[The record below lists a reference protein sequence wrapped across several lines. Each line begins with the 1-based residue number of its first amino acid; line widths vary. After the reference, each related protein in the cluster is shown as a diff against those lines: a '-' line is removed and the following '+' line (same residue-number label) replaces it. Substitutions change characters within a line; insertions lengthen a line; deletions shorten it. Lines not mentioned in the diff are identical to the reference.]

1 MRRIALL
8 LTAAIGTAAFLA
20 FFYTSMMV
28 NAADVAT
35 RVEGENFTTKP
46 AGTYVVT
53 GTRYSRGQL

>member
-1 MRRIALL
+1 MKRIALL

-35 RVEGENFTTKP
+35 RVSTSLQSQP
-46 AGTYVVT
+46 VP
-53 GTRYSRGQL
+53 Q